1 MTIPPSMMT
10 LLGMGFSVFSLS
22 RSAGEGRGEGFSV
35 ELLLHAPS
43 P

>member
-22 RSAGEGRGEGFSV
+22 QREREPALPVTASQ
-35 ELLLHAPS
+35 
-43 P
+43 